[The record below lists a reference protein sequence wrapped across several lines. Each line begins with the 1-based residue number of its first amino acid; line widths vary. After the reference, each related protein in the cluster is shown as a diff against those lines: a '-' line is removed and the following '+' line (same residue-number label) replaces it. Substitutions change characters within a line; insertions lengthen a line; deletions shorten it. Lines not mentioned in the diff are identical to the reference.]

1 MINVYKVKKEIVME
15 ASKIDMYMS
24 ANQDKFPSDKIM
36 LIRDQLEKL
45 DDNKFGYIQ
54 SIDIKNPTTLLIVS
68 IFLGGLG
75 VDRFMLGQSG
85 LGVAKLLTC
94 GGLGV
99 WALVDLFLIMGKTK
113 ELNYQKI
120 MMNAI

>member
-1 MINVYKVKKEIVME
+1 ME